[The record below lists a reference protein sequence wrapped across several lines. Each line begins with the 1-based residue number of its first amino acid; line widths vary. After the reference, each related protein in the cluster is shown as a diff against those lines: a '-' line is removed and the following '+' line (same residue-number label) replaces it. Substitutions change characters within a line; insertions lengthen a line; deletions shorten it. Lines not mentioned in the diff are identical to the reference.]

1 MDLKDNFLELR
12 IKHEVLGYIYQFMD
26 IRYSGIVFDARR
38 YNNKLHIFVTLPNVA
53 NGISGEF
60 SIPLKV
66 IKETELGIIVDSIK
80 SYIDEIL
87 EGLEEGI
94 KDDDD

>member
-26 IRYSGIVFDARR
+26 IRYSGMVFDARR
-38 YNNKLHIFVTLPNVA
+38 YNNKIHMFVTLPNAA

-60 SIPLKV
+60 AIPLKV
-66 IKETELGIIVDSIK
+66 IKEAELGVMAGCVKD
-80 SYIDEIL
+80 YIDDII
-87 EGLEEGI
+87 EGAEESI
-94 KDDDD
+94 KDDDN